1 MDSQTVQTKYRKDQ
15 FLLLMC
21 IVRRNVAFMENLK
34 FKIGQVLVISLRLRG
49 LPVRGKEVGE
59 INYDNVEYGMLLTAI
74 DCYLPMILQYAELLC
89 ESLLAVVETI
99 ITNQEVEESV
109 KLLALGVLNKIA
121 TSDDLNNNSEK
132 VI

>member
-1 MDSQTVQTKYRKDQ
+1 MISYTGHIDGTLYELIVMALSIMDSQTVQTKYRKDQ
-15 FLLLMC
+15 FLLLLC

-49 LPVRGKEVGE
+49 LPVRGKEMGE

-89 ESLLAVVETI
+89 
-99 ITNQEVEESV
+99 
-109 KLLALGVLNKIA
+109 
-121 TSDDLNNNSEK
+121 
-132 VI
+132 

>member
-1 MDSQTVQTKYRKDQ
+1 M
-15 FLLLMC
+15 
-21 IVRRNVAFMENLK
+21 
-34 FKIGQVLVISLRLRG
+34 
-49 LPVRGKEVGE
+49 
-59 INYDNVEYGMLLTAI
+59 VE
-74 DCYLPMILQYAELLC
+74 
-89 ESLLAVVETI
+89 SI